1 MTARFAGPL
10 TGRHV
15 LGGLLAF
22 FGVVLA
28 VNGVFVYLALSS
40 WTGIDTEDAYSRGLA
55 YNDVLAAAAAQRKLG
70 WRVDVDIANSAPR
83 TARIAFDARD
93 ASGLAVE
100 GLAVEAAIRRPTDEQ
115 LDRRVPLASAAP
127 GRYLGEVTLPRAGNW
142 DVRLIA
148 RAGGEVRYIVEQRAW
163 IR

>member
-1 MTARFAGPL
+1 MTARAGGPL

-15 LGGLLAF
+15 LAALLGF

-40 WTGIDTEDAYSRGLA
+40 WTGLDTEDAYSRGLA
-55 YNDVLAAAAAQRKLG
+55 YNDVLAAAEAQRALG
-70 WRVDVDIANSAPR
+70 WQVDVDIANSAPR

-93 ASGLAVE
+93 GAGRAIDGLT
-100 GLAVEAAIRRPTDEQ
+100 VEAQIRRPASDAF
-115 LDRRVPLASAAP
+115 DRSVPLAAAEP
-127 GRYLGEVTLPRAGNW
+127 GSYLGEVTLPRAGNW
-142 DVRLIA
+142 DVRLVA
-148 RAGGEVRYIVEQRAW
+148 RDGGEVRYIVDQRAW